1 MTISHFLHLLALFTF
16 VSTNVTIFFYAFPA
30 YKRSRRLAF
39 LLLVISCGLGT
50 FINVW
55 DWTVIQTSRTSNPN
69 QYYWFYCIRE
79 VFYVIC
85 AVCGGVA
92 SFLLIRALDPHT
104 VPAYASGSSR
114 AGAPEREGATEGGMP
129 SLRHGMGIDGGGSYA
144 THVYLCGLR
153 QYNLSARRVGRE
165 IIERRFRLG

>member
-30 YKRSRRLAF
+30 YRRSHRLAF

-104 VPAYASGSSR
+104 SPPALR
-114 AGAPEREGATEGGMP
+114 DLQEREHPKEKELPKVACPACDTEWELTAEEAIQPTFTCAECGN
-129 SLRHGMGIDGGGSYA
+129 
-144 THVYLCGLR
+144 TTYLPGEL
-153 QYNLSARRVGRE
+153 AAK
-165 IIERRFRLG
+165 